1 MAKKIIATNYVI
13 DGDSDKITVK
23 GFYRAEQIQLIT
35 DVTPDTGGTILYN
48 FADTTKGHKS
58 VTFDTVLEETTIQLE
73 QDLSALNIDSTS
85 NLQIIVDTP
94 ENEIEVSDALLD
106 PVHKIRVSTPEN
118 LIDTDFEYGLQPTKW
133 ETLELS
139 NNVPSFFV
147 GDGDAPLNIVNRV
160 EARLGS
166 DLIKVVCNDQ
176 HNLVVGTP
184 IDVSGLSNRTAEGKY
199 LVSAADSNNFFY
211 RANSPQTYT
220 GEIGSI
226 YTAVTPGSFYA
237 GSQIQYTQDSSI
249 QTDGADPSKV
259 TIHTEDIH
267 GFADG
272 SQFYLVNTVASKT
285 LKIQDSGGDTATD
298 SRPFIDH
305 VDKIDQTIS
314 LDLSKTRTTQIKG
327 RWNHYFNNDAID
339 TSANTITWTGH
350 QLRTNYTLIYNP
362 PAGGAQ
368 IGGLNRFDIYYVR
381 YVDADTIE
389 LSSTYNGAAI
399 SFTGAG
405 DDSYAQHSL
414 HLIYEIRYSNANYAN
429 SYTYNYPWAWQFGA
443 DASGY
448 DLRTYTDNSYGL
460 GAVPDGVMM
469 MTYNYAYPANSTRFL
484 SYYLPEYQNQR
495 NIYGG
500 NHHLY
505 NAFPSNDPNAPTN
518 QPSRWNPIEDF
529 ERYRNYSWQSYNTVQ
544 YNSIRTQKYYYH
556 GTYNYYWTNKRV
568 FAFPFIYDNE
578 GDTFYAEDHG
588 LENGSSITFTTKS
601 GTAPQKSTSTTS
613 IANTGSPTTV
623 SNGAYNIV
631 VKSPDRFQL
640 QNTRLV
646 EAKGDS
652 DGAYEI
658 IGEANNRTANSFF
671 VANHGL
677 IDNQTVTFK
686 NTGSPTLPATP
697 TGAVLPI
704 TAAGSAGNMPKAFAT
719 VDNYLSSYFGSLSNH
734 KNFTTANHS
743 GNSNI
748 LTYNGLGSTGNN
760 ANSPINQIN
769 TWYTTSYLE
778 IYKAGRREFYGY
790 PTSQQLQLGN
800 ANSTTPLNVFGTGSG
815 SEYGVFRMATDW
827 QQNTSIP
834 YYFEMNAASDNAY
847 TPGNGNTNSWWM
859 WYNYSYTGHYS
870 VNPITANFYQTYTYV
885 TGGKTYEYEYAVTTA
900 ERGTSAYTQLNFV
913 FRNNTDWDRYTS
925 HYLHEYSYGNSS
937 YRVHY
942 SFSRMHQAYQ
952 CRLWFFGNQN
962 LNFSNANAKT
972 LVEGIIADFHTN
984 FTNPSLTA
992 NNDYSVNVINDNRF
1006 SLKDGGSE
1014 VDIITS
1020 GVGIND
1026 SNQLQFSLSEVQG
1039 AADGSYTADSVGE
1052 RFIKLTV
1059 PFELSGN
1066 SEVLDADNIDS
1077 SYNIPIANGHP
1088 YVSGTKVRYEVG
1100 DGSTALTNL
1109 VDSNDYYVFA
1119 VDDNNVQLME
1129 DLQDALS
1136 GSNPIEVAADSA
1148 NASHTITTDSIAGR
1162 IEATGTVTIEIG
1174 SKKVV
1179 GDQTL
1184 FKRFFKAG
1192 DTIYIKDDAED
1203 PGRLY
1208 KFEVAIISDD
1218 ENMELTSEAITAGE
1232 DLKHFAQ
1239 TNAYAKPD
1247 GYSVHRPFDGGVEIG
1262 AGTAPLSQITRQ
1274 TRKYFRYQSGKG
1286 IQTSLAIN
1294 FNPPV
1299 IMETVTS
1306 RGTTVTVT
1314 TKYPHRLSVDMD
1326 INVVGASDTI
1336 YNGDQTVASIVDD
1349 YKFTYTTSQ
1358 APQTTIPGG
1367 IIQFTVRGFSGA
1379 FVRAGMFDNQNGFF
1393 FEWDGTSLKCVRR
1406 SSTTQISG
1414 TCAVT
1419 KNSGKIV
1426 GTNTNFSGQLV
1437 LGEKV
1442 VLRGQT
1448 YKVVAIT
1455 DRNEMFVQPQYR
1467 GVSSN
1472 GVIVTKTID
1481 VKVPQESW
1489 NLDKCDGS
1497 GPQGFNLD
1505 KTKIQMAYMD
1515 YSWYGAG
1522 KIRFGFKDRKGHIR
1536 YVHEFIH
1543 NNRLDEAYMRSGN
1556 LPAKYEIENDLT
1568 PTYSPTLFHWGTS
1581 VIMDGTF
1588 DDDKAYLFTA
1598 PSKSLTFTNGQSV
1611 TANTTGNSSLSYRY
1625 NRGTRQYDFYVRIPF
1640 GSADATKFTTGTKLY
1655 GTGLDANG
1663 EEVAYTDY
1671 SGSTFRVH
1679 IYVSSGF
1686 SFPPTGSYSSVT
1698 SGTTINVGQ
1707 AASGGAD
1714 LNLGIITIP
1723 LVSLRLAPSVDNN
1736 LTGNLGERDIINRM
1750 QLKLNEV
1757 GLILTHDCE
1766 VALILNGDIS
1776 TVTWGNVDPPS
1787 LSQLIKHEQGD
1798 QITGG
1803 TEVFSF
1809 RAAGGADGAT
1819 NQSNFPLGD
1828 IIDMGNSILGG
1839 DGIFPN
1845 GPDILTVAV
1854 RVVNTAPISASQPFS
1869 CSSRITWSESQA

>member
-1 MAKKIIATNYVI
+1 MAKKLIATNYEI
-13 DGDSDKITVK
+13 NDDSDKITID
-23 GFYRAEQIQLIT
+23 GFYRAEQFQLIT
-35 DVTPDTGGTILYN
+35 DVTPTTGGTILYN
-48 FADTTKGHKS
+48 FADTTKGHKG
-58 VTFDTVLEETTIQLE
+58 VTFDTVTERTTIHLE
-73 QDLSALNIDSTS
+73 QDLSALSIDSNS
-85 NLQIIVDTP
+85 NLQIIVDHP
-94 ENEIEVSDALLD
+94 EQEIEVSDALLD

-160 EARLGS
+160 EARNGS

-211 RANSPQTYT
+211 RANAPQTYT

-226 YTAVTPGSFYA
+226 YTAITPGSFYA
-237 GSQIQYTQDSSI
+237 GSQIQYTEDSAI
-249 QTDGADPSKV
+249 TTDGEDPSKL
-259 TIHTEDIH
+259 TIHTQDVH
-267 GFADG
+267 GFTEK
-272 SQFYLVNTVASKT
+272 SQFYLVNTVASK
-285 LKIQDSGGDTATD
+285 KIKLQDSGDAPD
-298 SRPFIDH
+298 SRPYIDH
-305 VDKIDQTIS
+305 VDKLDQNIS

-327 RWNHYFNNDAID
+327 VWSNYFNNDSID
-339 TSANTITWTGH
+339 VSSNTITWPGH
-350 QLRTNYTLIYNP
+350 QLRTNYTLLYNP

-368 IGGLNRFDIYYVR
+368 IGGLNRFDIYYVI
-381 YVDADTIE
+381 YVDADTIR
-389 LSSTYNGAAI
+389 LSSTYNGSAI
-399 SFTGAG
+399 SFTSAG

-414 HLIYEIRYSNANYAN
+414 HLIYEIRRSYAPYN
-429 SYTYNYPWAWQFGA
+429 NNYTYHYPWGWQYGA
-443 DASGY
+443 NASGY
-448 DLRTYTDNSYGL
+448 DLRSYTDNTYGL
-460 GAVPDGVMM
+460 GGQHDGMM
-469 MTYNYAYPANSTRFL
+469 VMTYNYLYPAANIRWL
-484 SYYLPEYQNQR
+484 SYYVPEYQR
-495 NIYGG
+495 YYNIYGN

-505 NAFPSNDPNAPTN
+505 NRFPEYDPNAATN
-518 QPSRWNPIEDF
+518 EPSRWNPIEDF
-529 ERYRNYSWQSYNTVQ
+529 ERYRNYAWNSYNIKSNNVI
-544 YNSIRTQKYYYH
+544 YSRKYRYH
-556 GTYNYYWTNKRV
+556 GTYNYYWSNKRV
-568 FAFPFIYDNE
+568 FCFYFNYDNE
-578 GDTFYAEDHG
+578 GDTFFSQDHG
-588 LENGSSITFTTKS
+588 LETGSSITFTTKS
-601 GTAPQKSTSTTS
+601 GTAPSLSSSNTT
-613 IANTGSPTTV
+613 IWNTNSPTTLTDGEYDI
-623 SNGAYNIV
+623 S

-640 QNTRLV
+640 TNKRIVQ
-646 EAKGDS
+646 AKGDS

-658 IGEANNRTANSFF
+658 IGEATNATKNTFY
-671 VANHGL
+671 VENHGL
-677 IDNQTVTFK
+677 IDNQAVTFS
-686 NTGSPTLPATP
+686 TSGSPTLPTTP
-697 TGAVLPI
+697 TGAVTPN
-704 TAAGSAGNMPKAFAT
+704 TREGTAGNFPKAFSI
-719 VDNYLSSYFGSLSNH
+719 VDAYLSSYFSSLSNH
-734 KNFTTANHS
+734 KNFTTANHN

-769 TWYTTSYLE
+769 TWYTNSYTE
-778 IYKAGRREFYGY
+778 VYKGGIRVFSGT
-790 PTSQQLQLGN
+790 PSSQNNYLGTL
-800 ANSTTPLNVFGTGSG
+800 NSTTPKNIFDGTSG
-815 SEYGVFRMATDW
+815 ATYGILKLATDW

-834 YYFEMNAASDNAY
+834 YYLEMTAAGPNAY
-847 TPGNGNTNSWWM
+847 DAGNSSNSWWQ
-859 WYNYSYTGHYS
+859 YRNYSYMGFYS
-870 VNPITANFYQTYTYV
+870 VNPFTANVYQAYTYT
-885 TGGKTYEYEYAVTTA
+885 TGGDTYEYEYAVTSA
-900 ERGTSAYTQLNFV
+900 ERGNSAITQLNFT
-913 FRNNTDWDRYTS
+913 FINQSQWDRYTGN
-925 HYLHEYSYGNSS
+925 YFYEYAYGNSS

-942 SFSRMHQAYQ
+942 NFSRQKQTYQ
-952 CRLWFFGNQN
+952 VRLWFFGNQN
-962 LNFSNANAKT
+962 LNFNNANAKS
-972 LVEGIIADFHTN
+972 LIEGIIADFHSN
-984 FTNPSLTA
+984 FTNPTLTTGTS
-992 NNDYSVNVINDNRF
+992 YNVKTLNDNRF
-1006 SLKDGGSE
+1006 GLLSGAAEL
-1014 VDIITS
+1014 DINSS
-1020 GVGIND
+1020 GLGIND
-1026 SNQLQFSLSEVQG
+1026 SNQLLFSLTEVVG
-1039 AADGSYTADSVGE
+1039 AADGSYVADSVGDN
-1052 RFIKLTV
+1052 FIKLTA

-1066 SEVLDADNIDS
+1066 EETLDVENIDS
-1077 SYNIPIANGHP
+1077 DFNIPITGGHP
-1088 YVSGTKVRYEVG
+1088 YVSGTKVRYQAA
-1100 DGSTALTNL
+1100 DGSAALDNL
-1109 VDSNDYYVFA
+1109 TDSEEYYVFA
-1119 VDDNNVQLME
+1119 VDDNNIQLMS
-1129 DLQDALS
+1129 DLQDALV
-1136 GSNPIEVAADSA
+1136 GSNPVEVAADSA
-1148 NASHTITTDSIAGR
+1148 NSSHTITTDSIAGR
-1162 IEATGTVTIEIG
+1162 IQASGTVTATIG
-1174 SKKVV
+1174 SKKLV

-1192 DTIYIKDDAED
+1192 DIIYIKDDASD

-1218 ENMELTSEAITAGE
+1218 ENMELTTEVVFEGE
-1232 DLKHFAQ
+1232 DLLHFAQ

-1294 FNPPV
+1294 FNPPIV
-1299 IMETVTS
+1299 METITS
-1306 RGTTVTVT
+1306 RDTTVTVT
-1314 TKYPHRLSVDMD
+1314 TKYPHRLKVDMD
-1326 INVVGASDTI
+1326 INVVGASDST
-1336 YNGDQTVASIVDD
+1336 YNGDQVVASVIDD
-1349 YKFTYTTSQ
+1349 YKFTYTTSNT
-1358 APQTTIPGG
+1358 PQTTIPSG
-1367 IIQFTVRGFSGA
+1367 IVQFTVRGYSGA

-1393 FEWDGTSLKCVRR
+1393 FEWDGNNLNCVRR

-1414 TCAVT
+1414 TATVT
-1419 KNSGKIV
+1419 KNSGRV
-1426 GTNTNFSGQLV
+1426 TGTNTNFSGQL
-1437 LGEKV
+1437 LLSDKI

-1448 YKVVAIT
+1448 YKVVKIVSP
-1455 DRNEMFVQPQYR
+1455 NEIYVQPQYR
-1467 GVSSN
+1467 GISSS
-1472 GVIVTKTID
+1472 GVIITKTED
-1481 VKVPQESW
+1481 VKVSQENWS
-1489 NLDKCDGS
+1489 LDKCDGT
-1497 GPQGFNLD
+1497 GKEGFILD

-1556 LPAKYEIENDLT
+1556 LPAKYEIENDLD
-1568 PTYSPTLFHWGTS
+1568 PTYAPTLFHWGTS

-1640 GSADATKFTTGTKLY
+1640 GTADATKFTTGTKLY

-1671 SGSTFRVH
+1671 NGSDFRVH

-1686 SFPPTGSYSSVT
+1686 SFPPAGSYSSVNT
-1698 SGTTINVGQ
+1698 STTINIGQ
-1707 AASGGAD
+1707 PASGGED

-1750 QLKLNEV
+1750 QLKLAEV

-1776 TVTWGNVDPPS
+1776 TVTWQNVDPPS
-1787 LSQLIKHEQGD
+1787 LSQLIKHDQGD

-1854 RVVNTAPISASQPFS
+1854 RVVNTAPISATQPFS